1 MINLSLIVLSG
12 FAVARYLRHQSA
24 ATRHWVL
31 LATLICA
38 ASLPVLERAV
48 PVWQLPA
55 PLSLFTSSFE
65 RVNTFAGDTTRA
77 VSARIVAPVG
87 LDQAAAPPITN
98 VAGRMLRLLW
108 IAGLAVNLFVL
119 GVGLCRL
126 LWIISRSER
135 VLTGQWVELTHEV
148 SRALGVRR
156 TTAVLL
162 SEHPSWLV
170 TCGVWRPKIIV
181 PRGAVD
187 WPAERVRAVLGH
199 ELSHI
204 RRHDWAAQLGAET
217 FRCLHWFNPLVWFLC
232 RRLREESELACDD
245 AVLGLGIGGAS
256 YAQHLVHLAQ
266 AARAHR
272 WYEGPLSA
280 PAMVRR
286 SGLERR
292 VNAMLNKNLNRLPPR
307 PAIRAVSALG
317 VVGLSVVLASFGA
330 AAQSFATFSGSVL
343 GPTNGSIPKATL
355 TLTNVGTLAKY
366 EVRSDEA
373 GRFEFVGL
381 PPGDYAVRVQSPGFL
396 ALTGTL
402 TVSGQNIQRNLALQV
417 GTLSEYV
424 AVKGGA
430 SDPTP
435 PGSVDRPALAKR
447 GVEDCRSSSSGAELR
462 PPRKVK
468 HVNPVYPAYLQQAG
482 VTGDVSLDARIGLDG
497 RIAAVDVVRS
507 PHPDLS
513 AAALDAVR
521 QWDFDPTLLNC
532 APIEVRMMVTV
543 NFSLK

>member
-1 MINLSLIVLSG
+1 
-12 FAVARYLRHQSA
+12 
-24 ATRHWVL
+24 
-31 LATLICA
+31 
-38 ASLPVLERAV
+38 
-48 PVWQLPA
+48 
-55 PLSLFTSSFE
+55 
-65 RVNTFAGDTTRA
+65 
-77 VSARIVAPVG
+77 
-87 LDQAAAPPITN
+87 
-98 VAGRMLRLLW
+98 
-108 IAGLAVNLFVL
+108 
-119 GVGLCRL
+119 
-126 LWIISRSER
+126 
-135 VLTGQWVELTHEV
+135 
-148 SRALGVRR
+148 
-156 TTAVLL
+156 
-162 SEHPSWLV
+162 
-170 TCGVWRPKIIV
+170 
-181 PRGAVD
+181 
-187 WPAERVRAVLGH
+187 
-199 ELSHI
+199 
-204 RRHDWAAQLGAET
+204 
-217 FRCLHWFNPLVWFLC
+217 
-232 RRLREESELACDD
+232 
-245 AVLGLGIGGAS
+245 
-256 YAQHLVHLAQ
+256 
-266 AARAHR
+266 
-272 WYEGPLSA
+272 
-280 PAMVRR
+280 
-286 SGLERR
+286 
-292 VNAMLNKNLNRLPPR
+292 MLNKNLNRLPPR

-317 VVGLSVVLASFGA
+317 VVALSVVLASFGA

-447 GVEDCRSSSSGAELR
+447 AVEDCRPSSSGAELR

-507 PHPDLS
+507 SNPDLS
-513 AAALDAVR
+513 AAAVDAVR

>member
-1 MINLSLIVLSG
+1 
-12 FAVARYLRHQSA
+12 
-24 ATRHWVL
+24 
-31 LATLICA
+31 LICA
-38 ASLPVLERAV
+38 ASLPVLDRTV

-87 LDQAAAPPITN
+87 LDQSAAPPTN

-217 FRCLHWFNPLVWFLC
+217 FRCLHWFNPLVWFLS

-245 AVLGLGIGGAS
+245 AVLGLGIGGAN
-256 YAQHLVHLAQ
+256 YAQHF
-266 AARAHR
+266 ARCPASGQGSPDG
-272 WYEGPLSA
+272 YEGPLPA

-286 SGLERR
+286 SGLEREGQCHAEQESP
-292 VNAMLNKNLNRLPPR
+292 VALPPR

-317 VVGLSVVLASFGA
+317 VVALSVVLASFGA

-435 PGSVDRPALAKR
+435 SGSMDRPALAKR
-447 GVEDCRSSSSGAELR
+447 GLEDCRPSSSGGDLR

-468 HVNPVYPAYLQQAG
+468 HVSPVYPAYLQQGG
-482 VTGDVSLDARIGLDG
+482 VTGDVILEARIGLDG

-507 PHPDLS
+507 SNPDLS
-513 AAALDAVR
+513 AAAVDAVR

-532 APIEVRMMVTV
+532 APIKVRMMVTV